1 MDVCLKVN
9 YILGM
14 NPRNISY
21 LVGFGS
27 SFPQQVHHRG
37 ASIPSIKVHPQLV
50 SCSGG
55 FTTYYSSPNPN
66 PNVHNGALVAGPDQN
81 DNFQDIRSN
90 YSMTEPST
98 YNTAP
103 LVGVLARLAAA
114 AGSNSSEGAPIIT
127 LAIYNVLKKATS
139 FKVQR
144 TELYQYVLLSPV
156 AVDSKAIALDLRHRL
171 PNLQQLG
178 PNFGSWSAPSQCL
191 QKNSSIS
198 DFVNKPNVRKFSN
211 QCISSCKSYWASNNA
226 NDLCLGLPLEFTKLI
241 VVKFFH
247 M

>member
-9 YILGM
+9 YILGK

-50 SCSGG
+50 TCNGG
-55 FTTYYSSPNPN
+55 YNGYYNSPNPN

-90 YSMTEPST
+90 HAMTEPST

-103 LVGVLARLAAA
+103 LVGVFARLAAA
-114 AGSNSSEGAPIIT
+114 VGSNSSEGAPIIT

-144 TELYQYVLLSPV
+144 TELYQYVLLSP
-156 AVDSKAIALDLRHRL
+156 IALDLRHRF

-178 PNFGSWSAPSQCL
+178 PKFGSWSAPSQCS
-191 QKNSSIS
+191 QKNCAIS
-198 DFVNKPNVRKFSN
+198 DFVNKPNVREFSN
-211 QCISSCKSYWASNNA
+211 QSISSCKSY
-226 NDLCLGLPLEFTKLI
+226 
-241 VVKFFH
+241 
-247 M
+247 